1 MAIINK
7 NFVNYRRTANEQGRR
22 PDEWRQLGGVPLAKV
37 LTECAET
44 TWRRQLADEVKA
56 IVARTDIGASEQ
68 LRLICEAVE
77 GGGAK

>member
-1 MAIINK
+1 
-7 NFVNYRRTANEQGRR
+7 
-22 PDEWRQLGGVPLAKV
+22 